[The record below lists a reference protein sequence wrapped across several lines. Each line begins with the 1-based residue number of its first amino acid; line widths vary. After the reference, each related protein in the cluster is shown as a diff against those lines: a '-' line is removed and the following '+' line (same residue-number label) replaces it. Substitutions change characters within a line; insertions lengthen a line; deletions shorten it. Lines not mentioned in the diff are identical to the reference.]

1 MADNVQLETTE
12 ITLRAHAIASKR
24 STFLFGTSN
33 RLLLPLILMSAFTL
47 PNGHYSIFILALI
60 IFFLEIVLRYMMKM
74 TMKEAIFGV
83 TSAAFGS
90 KRKPVRN

>member
-1 MADNVQLETTE
+1 MAENVQLETTQ

-24 STFLFGTSN
+24 STFIFGTSN
-33 RLLLPLILMSAFTL
+33 RLLLPLVFMTAFTL
-47 PNGHYSIFILALI
+47 PNGHYSVFIATLV
-60 IFFLEIVLRYMMKM
+60 IFFLEIVLRYMLKM
-74 TMKEAIFGV
+74 TMKEAIFGI